1 MAVRLALSAH
11 HYRRPWNWSDQL
23 MSDAAERLEQWRSA
37 GTGDAAIHEV
47 RAHLDDDLDVPA
59 ALKVIDEAVA
69 QGRGASASAALIGV
83 VL

>member
-23 MSDAAERLEQWRSA
+23 MSDAAERLDRWRAAGDGSA
-37 GTGDAAIHEV
+37 AVDEV

-59 ALKVIDEAVA
+59 ALTVIDEAVEA
-69 QGRGASASAALIGV
+69 GRGVGTAAALIGV
-83 VL
+83 AL